1 MPARN
6 QLVDLVNQLRTIE
19 QMLLDGATRN
29 EIATAIAI
37 SPRQVSRH
45 LDTLRILGLQT
56 EGKAT
61 GSTGELTHVGDRSTR
76 VFAKRLRLE
85 HSEPG

>member
-19 QMLLDGATRN
+19 QMLLNGATRN
-29 EIATAIAI
+29 QIAEATGI
-37 SPRQVSRH
+37 SSRQVSRH

-56 EGKAT
+56 ESKAT
-61 GSTGELTHVGDRSTR
+61 APTGELTHSGDRRTR
-76 VFAKRLRLE
+76 VFTKQT
-85 HSEPG
+85 G